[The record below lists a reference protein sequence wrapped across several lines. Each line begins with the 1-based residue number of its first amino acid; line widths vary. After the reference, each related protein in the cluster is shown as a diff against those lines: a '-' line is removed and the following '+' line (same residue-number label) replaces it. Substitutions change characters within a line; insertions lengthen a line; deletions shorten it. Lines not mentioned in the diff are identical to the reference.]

1 MNLLS
6 TIVGSGLTLQD
17 NYQDV
22 RDYISRNA
30 EAEGWVLVTHEVDS
44 FGYELEYVS
53 ASQGM
58 SICFVDGRSF
68 SIHNLVLEEM

>member
-30 EAEGWVLVTHEVDS
+30 NAEGWVLVTHEIDS
-44 FGYELEYVS
+44 FGYELDYVN
-53 ASQGM
+53 ARQG
-58 SICFVDGRSF
+58 IGIIFVDGMAF
-68 SIHNLVLEEM
+68 KIYPLQLEEM